1 MKEFQVRT
9 ISIPKQE
16 WDKVMNTLEVLH
28 EKISRLVTIDSKEF
42 LTKKEVMNILK
53 IGRTTL
59 DRYIEE
65 GLLKE
70 VKLGKRTRGYIKQSE
85 IDELMGETK
94 KC

>member
-1 MKEFQVRT
+1 
-9 ISIPKQE
+9 
-16 WDKVMNTLEVLH
+16 
-28 EKISRLVTIDSKEF
+28 
-42 LTKKEVMNILK
+42 MNILK

-70 VKLGKRTRGYIKQSE
+70 VKLGKGTRGYIKQSE